1 MTGEIGAALLLIGC
15 PVWREKSRDI
25 NLRHGARERQPLF
38 RISQAWCTMRAYS
51 FRGSKM
57 KAMVLHG
64 LGQPLKLEDRPM
76 PEPGAADVLVRVRAC
91 GIGLTVVNL
100 IATPGRV
107 SAYPR
112 IPGHEIA
119 GDVVAIGAAVRNVKV
134 GERVTNHFYLTCGQ
148 CRQCRA
154 GRETLC
160 LHQRGNIGAAID
172 GGYAQYVALPER
184 NTVRIP
190 DAVSYVDAAIASD
203 AIATPYHACHKEAR
217 LGPGDSVLI
226 VGAGG
231 GVGIHMV
238 QMAKLCGARVLAAD
252 IGDDKLAL
260 AKTMGA
266 DEVINAREGKLA
278 IAVKS
283 LTDGF
288 GVDAVIDIVASR
300 KTLESGLASLAMGG
314 RLVIIGAQPKT
325 VYGVEP
331 GFTVN
336 PIEFLHR
343 GLELHSSRYVNAAEI
358 AQTLELVRFKRIKP
372 VVTQTFTLERVEEA
386 HELIRRNETAGRL
399 AMVID

>member
-1 MTGEIGAALLLIGC
+1 
-15 PVWREKSRDI
+15 
-25 NLRHGARERQPLF
+25 
-38 RISQAWCTMRAYS
+38 
-51 FRGSKM
+51 M

-64 LGQPLKLEDRPM
+64 MGQPLRLEDVAM
-76 PEPGAADVLVRVRAC
+76 PTAGPADVLVRVRAC

-107 SAYPR
+107 TAYPR

-119 GDVVAIGAAVRNVKV
+119 GDVVATGTAVRTVKV
-134 GERVTNHFYLTCGQ
+134 GQRVTNHFYLTCGQ

-160 LHQRGNIGAAID
+160 LDPRGNVGSATD
-172 GGYAQYVALPER
+172 GGYAEYVVLPER
-184 NTVRIP
+184 NTVPIP
-190 DAVSYVDAAIASD
+190 DGVSYVDAAVASD

-217 LGPGDSVLI
+217 LSPGDSVLI
-226 VGAGG
+226 IGAGG

-238 QMAKLCGARVLAAD
+238 QMARLCGARVLAAD

-260 AKTMGA
+260 AKSMGA
-266 DEVINAREGKLA
+266 DEIIDARNANLA
-278 IAVKS
+278 DKVRA
-283 LTDGF
+283 LTDSL

-300 KTLESGLASLAMGG
+300 ATLEAGLQALAMGG
-314 RLVIIGAQPKT
+314 RLVIIGAQPKS
-325 VYGVEP
+325 VYGADP

-358 AQTLELVRFKRIKP
+358 AQTLELVRQQRIKP
-372 VVTQTFTLERVEEA
+372 VVTQTFALERVEEA
-386 HELIRRNETAGRL
+386 HDLIRRNATAGRL
-399 AMVID
+399 ALTID